1 MLQRNIDTHIELFK
15 QPPVIGEKMTLGR
28 REFQVRRVG
37 KVNYQLVE
45 TFFLQGSVMSIDSAK
60 KLAKT
65 LLECFGSP
73 EEAHAGYK
81 RAMQNN
87 CSFHEF
93 GKLLDLSER
102 KDD

>member
-1 MLQRNIDTHIELFK
+1 
-15 QPPVIGEKMTLGR
+15 
-28 REFQVRRVG
+28 
-37 KVNYQLVE
+37 
-45 TFFLQGSVMSIDSAK
+45 MSIDSAK